1 MKDSWQN
8 KWRAVGALMAALM
21 LCSCAAFNKRAAPM
35 LATVSCPSVATVL
48 ATLRPARETGGLVVV
63 PGRDACVGDKLRYAA
78 QQLMPGGRSDLPKA
92 QAFVNDVLAQSA
104 GREQDEWRGLALL
117 LNQQLVE
124 RRRAD
129 ADQDRLSQQLKAEQ
143 KRANDA
149 QARLEALKQVEQT
162 MMQRTIDK
170 KGGQP

>member
-8 KWRAVGALMAALM
+8 KWRAVGALMMVLT
-21 LCSCAAFNKRAAPM
+21 LSSCAAFQKRAAPM

-48 ATLRPARETGGLVVV
+48 ATLKPARDTGGLVVV
-63 PGRDACVGDKLRYAA
+63 PGREACVGDKLRYAA
-78 QQLMPGGRSDLPKA
+78 QQLMPGGRNDLPRA
-92 QAFVNDVLAQSA
+92 QAFVNEVLAQ
-104 GREQDEWRGLALL
+104 REQDEWRGLAQLL
-117 LNQQLVE
+117 SQQLIE

-129 ADQDRLSQQLKAEQ
+129 ADQDKLNQQLKAEQ